1 MADKRK
7 GTGSDAPQRTRSGPT
22 IDLTATEV
30 SDPAAVA
37 AAQEPSAGES
47 EPAFAAATETTA
59 QPAPET
65 MAALAREAGASE
77 PPPTPPASERPING
91 AAPSEEPPPFQ
102 LKQERRPGLALPF
115 AAGIAGGIIPAA
127 VLAALWHVG
136 VFPVSQAPDGQQQ
149 SAKYEQQVAALQND
163 LRVLQAQ
170 TKELQAKADNLQNR
184 QASAADSKAADAVA
198 QRVATLE
205 SALNN
210 LTPSGA
216 ADSQLASRVA
226 RLEDTLKS
234 NSGAL
239 AGLTKQVDEL
249 GASGTQALH
258 QSQTF
263 GTAINQLTARVEEM
277 AKQRPDGVTPAQFQS
292 VQQEI
297 ANLKQ
302 SAEATQKDIAQN
314 AQAAAR
320 VRLAIGAAALRNA
333 VFSHAPYQAE
343 LASAQA
349 LGLDAKQLAPLQRFA
364 ASGVPSDVQLAESLR
379 KLLPALTQ
387 AATPQA
393 SGDFIERLRANAGRL
408 VRITSTS
415 APAGH
420 DPADVL
426 ARLKLEADRADIAA
440 AMSDIEKLPAS
451 AQQQVAD
458 WVATVKARIEALGT
472 SRVLSAETARALGP
486 R

>member
-1 MADKRK
+1 MAEKRK
-7 GTGSDAPQRTRSGPT
+7 GTGSDAPQRTRSAPT

-30 SDPAAVA
+30 PDPAAVG

-59 QPAPET
+59 QPAPEAMT
-65 MAALAREAGASE
+65 APATEAGVSE
-77 PPPTPPASERPING
+77 PPPTPPASELPING
-91 AAPSEEPPPFQ
+91 AAPSEDPFQ
-102 LKQERRPGLALPF
+102 LKQERRPELALPF

-127 VLAALWHVG
+127 VLAALWYVG

-149 SAKYEQQVAALQND
+149 SAKYEQQVAAFQND
-163 LRVLQAQ
+163 LRALQAQ

-184 QASAADSKAADAVA
+184 STSAADSKAIDAVA

-210 LTPSGA
+210 LTQSGG

-226 RLEDTLKS
+226 TLEDTLKS

-239 AGLTKQVDEL
+239 AALTKQVDQV

-263 GTAINQLTARVEEM
+263 GTAINQLAARVEEM

-343 LASAQA
+343 LASVQA

-408 VRITSTS
+408 VRITPAS
-415 APAGH
+415 APAGD

-426 ARLKLEADRADIAA
+426 TRLKLEADRADIAA

-451 AQQQVAD
+451 PQQQVAD
-458 WVATVKARIEALGT
+458 WVATVKARNEALGIA
-472 SRVLSAETARALGP
+472 RVLSTETARALGP